1 MPLWEHIFYSDYVK
15 AGGEQDVCKENPG
28 DSLLA
33 APLQLVGGSIIL
45 PRKQRNF
52 LFSKELVICWSIFL
66 ATFCIKCCSKSNID
80 VLIKV

>member
-1 MPLWEHIFYSDYVK
+1 MPAKRTQGIRY
-15 AGGEQDVCKENPG
+15 
-28 DSLLA
+28 
-33 APLQLVGGSIIL
+33 LQPPLVGWSIIL

-52 LFSKELVICWSIFL
+52 LFSKELVIFWSIFL